1 MDDIVLVSRRL
12 LMANGTTLTKGAKA
26 NSRDAILDAAER
38 LFANS
43 GFEGTSMRSIAEA
56 ADVAQALLHYHFGT
70 KERLFAEMFTRRSE
84 AINAARIKRL
94 DSLFA
99 RGLPTL
105 EEVLDTL
112 LRPLIELGH
121 DESRGGSYFSRLVVS
136 VAADRDPRSCALIA
150 ENYDPVARRFIN
162 AIMRVIP
169 GLKEADAVRGYLFAI
184 GVGMTIMAPTG
195 RLNRLSGDR
204 CDDADIDSMVDH
216 AVPFAAAGLRSFAA
230 GAVTRRTRKSRSMKS
245 RRLERYPDDL
255 I

>member
-1 MDDIVLVSRRL
+1 
-12 LMANGTTLTKGAKA
+12 MANGTTLAKGPKA

-43 GFEGTSMRSIAEA
+43 GFDGTSMRSIAEA
-56 ADVAQALLHYHFGT
+56 AGVAQALLHYHFGT

-84 AINAARIKRL
+84 AINAARIERL

-99 RGLPTL
+99 RGQPTL

-121 DESRGGSYFSRLVVS
+121 DDSRGGSFFSRLVVS
-136 VAADRDPRSCALIA
+136 VASDRDQRSCELIA
-150 ENYDPVARRFIN
+150 DNYDAIARRFIN
-162 AIMRVIP
+162 ALIRVLP
-169 GLKEADAVRGYLFAI
+169 GLKGTDAVRGYLFVI

-204 CDDADIDSMVDH
+204 CDDADTDAMVDH
-216 AVPFAAAGLRSFAA
+216 AVPFAAAGLRSF
-230 GAVTRRTRKSRSMKS
+230 VTRAAKNGLR
-245 RRLERYPDDL
+245 
-255 I
+255 